1 MMDSLV
7 FTVNTHNALIVVQGN
22 YMYSY
27 VPSIDSVCTCVY
39 V

>member
-7 FTVNTHNALIVVQGN
+7 FTVHTHNALIVVQRN
-22 YMYSY
+22 YMY